1 MRFRVEG
8 NFNSPASLI
17 EGGGWGTGTGGGLG
31 IKPQRKDNP

>member
-17 EGGGWGTGTGGGLG
+17 EGGGGTGAGGGLG
-31 IKPQRKDNP
+31 FMPQRKDNP